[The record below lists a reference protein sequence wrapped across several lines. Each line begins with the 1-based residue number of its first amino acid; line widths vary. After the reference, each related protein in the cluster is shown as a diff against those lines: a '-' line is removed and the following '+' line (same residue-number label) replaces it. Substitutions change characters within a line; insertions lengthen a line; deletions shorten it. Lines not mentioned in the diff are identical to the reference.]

1 MRRFSQEHN
10 GLIRAIF
17 WAIVLVAVV
26 LIPQNQSKNTNEA
39 PIPTIQARVEP
50 NIGKL
55 TDLEPI
61 EEPESMPRPLDTAPV
76 APEPRYGFTSDDI
89 HLLSVLLSGSKDVS
103 GDGEYD
109 IDYGNQDRFDQIS
122 LVLCVVMNR
131 VRDDRFPDTVSE
143 VVWADGQFSLMYL
156 WEDGLP
162 EVSDITWERVNEW
175 CEAYD
180 NYDLGIQSVP
190 EDHVFFSG
198 DGEENHSRS

>member
-1 MRRFSQEHN
+1 MRGPQKQHN

-17 WAIVLVAVV
+17 WLVLIVILVLVQQKASKTAAIEAE
-26 LIPQNQSKNTNEA
+26 LDSKPQ
-39 PIPTIQARVEP
+39 ITIKTQEM
-50 NIGKL
+50 

-61 EEPESMPRPLDTAPV
+61 EEPESMPRPVETAPV

-131 VRDDRFPDTVSE
+131 VRDDRFPNTVSE

-198 DGEENHSRS
+198 DGIENHSRS